1 MQMSPPS
8 NEGKCKVRIKLQI
21 WDTAGEERFRSVAPI
36 YYKNA
41 QAVILVYDT
50 TDRESFKS
58 LNKWIEDINTQ
69 TTELQILVIA
79 ASKCD

>member
-1 MQMSPPS
+1 MLVSPPS
-8 NEGKCKVRIKLQI
+8 NEGK
-21 WDTAGEERFRSVAPI
+21 
-36 YYKNA
+36 
-41 QAVILVYDT
+41 ILVYDT

-58 LNKWIEDINTQ
+58 LNKWIEDINTH